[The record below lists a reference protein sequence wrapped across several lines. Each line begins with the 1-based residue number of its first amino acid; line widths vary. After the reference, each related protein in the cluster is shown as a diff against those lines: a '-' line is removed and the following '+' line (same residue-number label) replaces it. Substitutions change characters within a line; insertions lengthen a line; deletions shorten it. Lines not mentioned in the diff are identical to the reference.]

1 MKRKFFAIFF
11 ILTTVTTI
19 IAQDMSLNQCIRY
32 ALENNLSY
40 ANKNLEAA
48 ISNEQYQQSKRA
60 FLPEIVAG
68 SSANKR
74 YGRSIDPTTNAFI
87 NQDFFSMNFYLDSQL
102 ELFRGFTRINSA
114 KFRKL
119 QYLIIREDI
128 KQKEIDIAFA
138 VMNKYYDVLYYTS
151 LQSIV
156 QEQVELTKLN
166 LGKTKKLIDLGLKA
180 ESDLLEMKAQEASEM
195 HNLVLAIN
203 QRDMAMLTLKNLM
216 NYPVQEELKI
226 ENETILA
233 ADDVLLIP
241 ETVYETALQ
250 HIPSVQRAKL
260 DVEVSQKELK
270 IARGN
275 LLPRLSLG
283 AGINTNYADSRK
295 ELLYPD
301 VPNNNEMHTVPFN
314 DQWSQNMAKSIYLS
328 LQIPIFNKWNGMS
341 QVKQA
346 RLNRTMAENRQ
357 QEEQQN
363 LFQLIN
369 EDTQQLKSL
378 YNERNLLGAKKEAL
392 QEAFVIAEKKLEQG
406 LINVI
411 EFYTA
416 KNQLA
421 QAEADWMRTLLQ
433 IKVKEKTIDFYLG
446 KDIY

>member
-1 MKRKFFAIFF
+1 MKREFFAIFF

-40 ANKNLEAA
+40 ANKNIEATIA
-48 ISNEQYQQSKRA
+48 NEQYQQSKRD
-60 FLPEIVAG
+60 FLPEIGAG
-68 SSANKR
+68 GSANKR
-74 YGRSIDPTTNAFI
+74 YGRSIDPTTNAFV

-102 ELFRGFTRINSA
+102 DLFRGFTRVNSA
-114 KFRKL
+114 KFQKL
-119 QYLIIREDI
+119 QYLISREDI

-138 VMNKYYDVLYYTS
+138 VMNKYYDVLYFTS

-156 QEQVELTKLN
+156 QEQVELTRLN
-166 LGKTKKLIDLGLKA
+166 LEKTKKLIKLGLKA
-180 ESDLLEMKAQEASEM
+180 ESDLLEMKAQEASEL
-195 HNLVLAIN
+195 HNLILVQN
-203 QRDMAMLTLKNLM
+203 QHDMAMLTLKNLM
-216 NYPVQEELKI
+216 NFPVQEELKI
-226 ENETILA
+226 ENETMLA
-233 ADDVLLIP
+233 ADDVLIIP
-241 ETVYETALQ
+241 ETVYEAALQ
-250 HIPSVQRAKL
+250 HIPSVQRAKF
-260 DVEVSQKELK
+260 DVEVSQKKLN

-275 LLPRLSLG
+275 LSPRLALG
-283 AGINTNYADSRK
+283 AGIYTNYADSRK
-295 ELLYPD
+295 ESLYPD
-301 VPNNNEMHTVPFN
+301 DPNNSAVRTVPFN

-341 QVKQA
+341 QLNQA
-346 RLNRTMAENRQ
+346 RLNRIMAENRQ

-378 YNERNLLGAKKEAL
+378 YNERNLLGAKKDAL

>member
-1 MKRKFFAIFF
+1 MKREFFAIFF

-40 ANKNLEAA
+40 ANKNIEATIA
-48 ISNEQYQQSKRA
+48 NEQYQQSKRD
-60 FLPEIVAG
+60 FLPEIGAG
-68 SSANKR
+68 GSANKR
-74 YGRSIDPTTNAFI
+74 YGRSIDPTTNAFV

-102 ELFRGFTRINSA
+102 DLFRGFTRVNSA
-114 KFRKL
+114 KFQKL
-119 QYLIIREDI
+119 QYLISREDI

-138 VMNKYYDVLYYTS
+138 VMNKYYDVLYFTS

-156 QEQVELTKLN
+156 QEQVELTRLN
-166 LGKTKKLIDLGLKA
+166 LEKTKKLIELGLKA
-180 ESDLLEMKAQEASEM
+180 ESDLLEMKAQEASEL
-195 HNLVLAIN
+195 HNLVLAQN
-203 QRDMAMLTLKNLM
+203 QHDMAMLTLKNLM
-216 NYPVQEELKI
+216 NFPVQEELKI
-226 ENETILA
+226 ENETMLA
-233 ADDVLLIP
+233 ADDVLIIP
-241 ETVYETALQ
+241 ETVYEAALQ
-250 HIPSVQRAKL
+250 HIPSVQRAKF
-260 DVEVSQKELK
+260 DVEVSQKKLN

-275 LLPRLSLG
+275 LSPRLALG
-283 AGINTNYADSRK
+283 AGIYTNYADSRK
-295 ELLYPD
+295 ESLYPD
-301 VPNNNEMHTVPFN
+301 DPNNSAVRTVPFN

-346 RLNRTMAENRQ
+346 RLNRIVAENRQ

-433 IKVKEKTIDFYLG
+433 IKVKEKTVDFYLG